1 MLRTFRPTMLR
12 RTLAIAGMLSAA
24 VLASRTLQAYEV
36 VAVEEHW
43 ELQIGDPSEETSGP
57 QITMVMSPTYDLTAD
72 YFLLTVNHHL
82 ASDFSPGG
90 LQLQHWY
97 DDRLEEARLGPQEGR
112 LRYENETVSWV
123 QRMTLEEGTL
133 NFEVI
138 NGTSES
144 WGSFGGQGHLRMSIP
159 TSYANLNDYH
169 PAVSIL
175 DSGVNYGG
183 NRVSSLTLLLLK
195 WWDADGN
202 VYQYEA
208 PIDVDSDID
217 P

>member
-1 MLRTFRPTMLR
+1 MPRTICLTTLLRST
-12 RTLAIAGMLSAA
+12 AIATALSAA
-24 VLASRTLQAYEV
+24 LLACSSLQAYEV

-43 ELQIGDPSEETSGP
+43 ELKIGQPSEATSGP

-82 ASDFSPGG
+82 TSDFSPGG

-97 DDRLEEARLGPQEGR
+97 NDSLEYARLGPQEGR

-123 QRMTLEEGTL
+123 QRMTLEAGALT
-133 NFEVI
+133 FEI
-138 NGTSES
+138 IDGSSES
-144 WGSFGGQGHLRMSIP
+144 WGSFGGAGHLRISIP
-159 TSYANLNDYH
+159 GSYENLNNYH
-169 PAVSIL
+169 PAVSLL

-183 NRVSSLTLLLLK
+183 NRVSSLTLRLLR
-195 WWDADGN
+195 WWDSEGN
-202 VYQYEA
+202 VYEYEA
-208 PIDVDSDID
+208 PIDVDADID